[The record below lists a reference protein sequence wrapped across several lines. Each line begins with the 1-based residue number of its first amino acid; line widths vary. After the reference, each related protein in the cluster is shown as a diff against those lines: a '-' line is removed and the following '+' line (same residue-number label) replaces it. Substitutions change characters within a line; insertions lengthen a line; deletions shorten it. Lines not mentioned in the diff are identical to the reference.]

1 MQQATKSAMTSQ
13 KPELPDG
20 WKRNP
25 PQGFESLDD
34 SLINPEA
41 ISELRR
47 LVKDRL
53 YPIFIHG
60 ATGRGKSFLAVRAF
74 VGFNSR
80 DGATFLRYGDFVE
93 ETIRAS
99 KNGQIGSFP
108 AIRDTGLVVLDEIGS
123 GISNEWK
130 NEILLRVLDVRREKP
145 LIITSNVKP
154 SELPQVFDARI
165 ASRILAGS
173 LLELCG
179 EDIRRNWISDPVER
193 SRRVVK
199 IGESNQ

>member
-1 MQQATKSAMTSQ
+1 MQQATKSATIWQ
-13 KPELPDG
+13 KQELPDG
-20 WKRNP
+20 WKRRAP
-25 PQGFESLDD
+25 AGFESLDD
-34 SLINPEA
+34 AKINQEA
-41 ISELRR
+41 IDELRR
-47 LVKDRL
+47 LVRERL
-53 YPIFIHG
+53 FPIFVHG

-74 VGFNSR
+74 VGFQSR

-123 GISNEWK
+123 GIANEWK
-130 NEILLRVLDVRREKP
+130 NEILLKLLDVRRDRP

-154 SELPQVFDARI
+154 SELAQVFDARI

-173 LLELCG
+173 LLELG
-179 EDIRRNWISDPVER
+179 GDDLRREWINDPAER
-193 SRRVVK
+193 ARRVVK
-199 IGESNQ
+199 IV